1 MNFFSLFVQSHYVI
15 YYCLKCFIKHLLS
28 IYWTEANIQVLLS
41 FIPHLSKHGEFNWFH
56 ILVLIIG
63 NSSICKLSTSLDII
77 FVSYI
82 KPKIKMEKQ
91 KYRGLT
97 SPLMWTLF
105 MTMRAVP
112 ARGFASF
119 AENITLISF
128 VSQPNPILSTGCEL
142 HLKEVN
148 TPLT

>member
-1 MNFFSLFVQSHYVI
+1 M
-15 YYCLKCFIKHLLS
+15 
-28 IYWTEANIQVLLS
+28 
-41 FIPHLSKHGEFNWFH
+41 
-56 ILVLIIG
+56 
-63 NSSICKLSTSLDII
+63 
-77 FVSYI
+77 SYI

-91 KYRGLT
+91 KYKGGFT

-142 HLKEVN
+142 HLEEVN
-148 TPLT
+148 TRLT